1 MFAPLNHPY
10 RFAWVAAPI
19 VFVLPLL
26 SARSIVDFQLH
37 DTYFVSA
44 SVHLGLLLAMVLL
57 LIGLV
62 YWLARSLRLVSWM
75 TATHLFLTVLFFLA
89 IGVGIMLSSYFSLGD
104 FRFFARINAVISVLV
119 VAVVMS
125 QFLFLLNL
133 FIGLI
138 RRLTD

>member
-1 MFAPLNHPY
+1 
-10 RFAWVAAPI
+10 
-19 VFVLPLL
+19 
-26 SARSIVDFQLH
+26 
-37 DTYFVSA
+37 
-44 SVHLGLLLAMVLL
+44 
-57 LIGLV
+57 
-62 YWLARSLRLVSWM
+62 
-75 TATHLFLTVLFFLA
+75 
-89 IGVGIMLSSYFSLGD
+89 MLSSYFSLGD